1 MSKFITRLDVEM
13 VGESTWRLQK
23 PLSYHSDTTDSTI
36 TVPIGFETDF
46 ASVPRLPLVYEVMGN
61 RCHEAATLHDWL
73 YASMQFDR
81 LTSDKILFEAVV
93 ATTCQKWRAYLMY
106 LGVRIF
112 GRSRYGT

>member
-1 MSKFITRLDVEM
+1 MKFLTILDVELIDD
-13 VGESTWRLQK
+13 TRWRLCG
-23 PLSYHSDTTDSTI
+23 PLIYQSDVVSATI